1 MNNVYLRVA
10 SCKIVS
16 PVNRTIFDHLKIYK
30 ANKGLGNG
38 VAAQFTIKHDN
49 KFTDCCF
56 MTLRSDLN
64 KLSASG

>member
-16 PVNRTIFDHLKIYK
+16 LVNQTIFDHLKIYK
-30 ANKGLGNG
+30 VNKGLGNG

-56 MTLRSDLN
+56 MTSRSDLN